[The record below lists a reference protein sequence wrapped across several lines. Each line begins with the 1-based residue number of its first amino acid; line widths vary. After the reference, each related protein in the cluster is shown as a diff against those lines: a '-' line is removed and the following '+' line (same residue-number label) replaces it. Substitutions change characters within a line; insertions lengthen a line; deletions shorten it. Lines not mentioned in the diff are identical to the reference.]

1 MSTTVE
7 TTEPTQLP
15 PQPPQLQSPTPSTN
29 PSTKATPDE
38 EASKTYGEIWRAV
51 EETAK
56 RSEALRK
63 DLVDQHQAGQEM
75 MKRRLE
81 ELESQLE
88 QAPQQISEDMLKQ
101 LEKEAE
107 KLVEE
112 TREEVERKMM
122 SLDRISGELKL
133 RRAKIQAKK
142 EKLRKQMQAAEARR
156 KKIGTSEEAIKE
168 AVVQQTK
175 ARGESVQARCSYP
188 TEASQDTSN
197 IVNVV
202 SIPPATQRGIHY
214 TTNKESVD
222 LSWRQPSDSWRTTA
236 PRRSPAPPSY
246 VHKIPSSSLR
256 KIATSQIARVSVR
269 RRNRRGS
276 HDKLTKL
283 NKFTIAKSYQ
293 NNSFTQASGDGGT
306 ATTST
311 SWRRM
316 QEDEQ
321 GGPAA
326 KRRREDE
333 ANQKPSTSG
342 SQQNLYGYGGGRT
355 GESRQRPR
363 NQVTRASYLPASE
376 LFPQRQRK

>member
-1 MSTTVE
+1 MSKITETSDPTESTPQLPQPLSSTTSS
-7 TTEPTQLP
+7 THSPSKPT
-15 PQPPQLQSPTPSTN
+15 
-29 PSTKATPDE
+29 AGITPDFYAE
-38 EASKTYGEIWRAV
+38 LQKAV
-51 EETAK
+51 EETARK
-56 RSEALRK
+56 SESMRQQLL
-63 DLVDQHQAGQEM
+63 DEQQEGQRRM
-75 MKRRLE
+75 NRRLE
-81 ELESQLE
+81 ELETQLE
-88 QAPQQISEDMLKQ
+88 QAPQQNISEDMLKQ

-112 TREEVERKMM
+112 TKEEVKRKMM
-122 SLDRISGELKL
+122 SLDRISEELRL
-133 RRAKIQAKK
+133 RRAKIQLKK
-142 EKLRKQMQAAEARR
+142 EKLRKQLEAASARR

-168 AVVQQTK
+168 AVSQQLK
-175 ARGESVQARCSYP
+175 KSKDSIEARCSYP
-188 TEASQDTSN
+188 QADTGDVSN
-197 IVNVV
+197 TVNSVV
-202 SIPPATQRGIHY
+202 IPPVIPRSINF
-214 TTNKESVD
+214 TTNKESFD
-222 LSWRQPSDSWRTTA
+222 SSWRYPTDTWKV

-256 KIATSQIARVSVR
+256 KTATSQIARVSVR
-269 RRNRRGS
+269 SRDRRGS
-276 HDKLTKL
+276 HDKPATL

-293 NNSFTQASGDGGT
+293 KNSFTQASGDGGT

-316 QEDEQ
+316 QGDEQ